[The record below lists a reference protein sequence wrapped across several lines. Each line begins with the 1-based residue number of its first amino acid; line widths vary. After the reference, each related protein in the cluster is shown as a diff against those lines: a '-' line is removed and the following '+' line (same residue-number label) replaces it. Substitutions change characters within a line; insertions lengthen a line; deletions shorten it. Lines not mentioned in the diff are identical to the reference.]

1 MCVLLILDYI
11 NNDFDNSYDLKFQV
25 TFQVTLFMKSSL
37 KILNPTNILI
47 SNKRANQ
54 YSNVVNLWYLS
65 EMLVLFCT
73 IRYFLLSALTTFLS
87 SLVLFLRLYFLIII
101 HSSLFPIFYYH
112 ILTIIS
118 PKLFAIAACFLL
130 NYMLE

>member
-37 KILNPTNILI
+37 KILNPTNNILI

-54 YSNVVNLWYLS
+54 YSNVVNL
-65 EMLVLFCT
+65 
-73 IRYFLLSALTTFLS
+73 
-87 SLVLFLRLYFLIII
+87 
-101 HSSLFPIFYYH
+101 
-112 ILTIIS
+112 
-118 PKLFAIAACFLL
+118 
-130 NYMLE
+130 